1 MFGNKAILHHLD
13 NDLKVANTYLTN
25 KKERFLKI
33 FNIYKAHLK
42 DLGDPDAI
50 GNIIGEITAMNDLY
64 SKMNAELKDV
74 LKFNIGE
81 FSAKCA
87 QLASYVDQER

>member
-1 MFGNKAILHHLD
+1 MFGNKAILGHLD

-25 KKERFLKI
+25 KKDRFLKI

-42 DLGDPDAI
+42 DLGDPDVI
-50 GNIIGEITAMNDLY
+50 GFRNITAMKDFH
-64 SKMNAELKDV
+64 SKMSAEQEDMLN
-74 LKFNIGE
+74 FNTGE